1 MKLPAI
7 LLATAALAGL
17 AACQETQTVAN
28 QFEKT
33 TNEMHNTV
41 NAIETVTEN
50 NIRAAEDA
58 LDQDWQNKS
67 IDVNVTVS
75 NKQ

>member
-1 MKLPAI
+1 MKS
-7 LLATAALAGL
+7 LATILAAAALAAL

-67 IDVNVTVS
+67 LEVNVTVG
-75 NKQ
+75 NRQ